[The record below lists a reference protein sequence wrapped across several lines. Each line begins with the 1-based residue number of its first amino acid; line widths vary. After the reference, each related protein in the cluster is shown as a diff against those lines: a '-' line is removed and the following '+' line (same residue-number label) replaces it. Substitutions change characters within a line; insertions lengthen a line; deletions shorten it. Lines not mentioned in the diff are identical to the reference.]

1 MSKLFNKKS
10 NKEEVITEQEILI
23 KEKAQAEGEK
33 DRYKKKY
40 QRKSISS
47 MFKSILIVI
56 LIIIIILL
64 LLRSCGND
72 NTPTPSTT
80 EQGYI
85 TEEDIKYQDGLV
97 KKNPP
102 ATTPDDNIAIPVIA
116 DFKVSKQQP
125 YANLFSPEDNIDKFI
140 IQYTFVDRATG
151 DILYKSDWL
160 KGGFK
165 YSVDFG
171 NFLNVG
177 TYDVTVKVRT
187 KDASSFEDKNSVDTN
202 LKITVVE

>member
-1 MSKLFNKKS
+1 MSKLFNNKKS
-10 NKEEVITEQEILI
+10 KEEEVITEQEILV
-23 KEKAQAEGEK
+23 EEK

-72 NTPTPSTT
+72 NATTPPTT
-80 EQGYI
+80 DPKGYI
-85 TEEDIKYQDGLV
+85 TEEDIKYQEGLV
-97 KKNPP
+97 KRNPP
-102 ATTPDDNIAIPVIA
+102 ATTPEDNIAVPVIA

-125 YANLFSPEDNIDKFI
+125 YANLFSPEENIDKFI

-151 DILYKSDWL
+151 DVLYKSDWL

-187 KDASSFEDKNSVDTN
+187 KDASSLEDKNSVDTN
-202 LKITVVE
+202 LKITVLE